1 MSNVNGKPVAREAA
15 GSSSSSRSR
24 ELSRDFVFDMR
35 NLSRQPGSLRDET
48 RMVHAPDGVG
58 SGLVLVPAGA
68 DVSLD
73 LRFEAVSE
81 GVLVTG
87 SAVAPLTGE
96 CARCLDPVTSTI
108 EVSFQE
114 LYLYQPGAAE
124 EDDGEE
130 RYLDGDLLD
139 LGPAFRDVVVLALP
153 LSPLCREDCP
163 GLCPECG
170 AHLAEVGADHG
181 HGETVDPRWAA
192 LRQIDVS
199 DQELRGLYSG
209 ACRRRAG
216 NMAPIPSKR
225 PTGELKWLFPSGR
238 CRAATRAPGAPSGR
252 PPRRR
257 W

>member
-1 MSNVNGKPVAREAA
+1 MSNVNGKPVAHEAA
-15 GSSSSSRSR
+15 GSDGPTPSNRD
-24 ELSRDFVFDMR
+24 LSRDFVFDMR
-35 NLSRQPGSLRDET
+35 SLGRQPGSLRDET
-48 RMVHAPDGVG
+48 RTAHAPDGVG

-68 DVSLD
+68 EVSLD

-96 CARCLDPVTSTI
+96 CARCLDPVASTM

-114 LYLYQPGAAE
+114 LYLYQSGYVDQ

-130 RYLDGDLLD
+130 RYLNGDLLD
-139 LGPAFRDVVVLALP
+139 LEPAFRDAVVLALP

-170 AHLAEVGADHG
+170 TPLAEAGPDHG

-192 LRQIDVS
+192 LRQLDVS
-199 DQELRGLYSG
+199 DRE
-209 ACRRRAG
+209 
-216 NMAPIPSKR
+216 
-225 PTGELKWLFPSGR
+225 
-238 CRAATRAPGAPSGR
+238 
-252 PPRRR
+252 
-257 W
+257 